1 RRRSRADLLLALL
14 RDDGLPRAPHDHR
27 LRPPRLALPRCAP
40 RPLRPDLLRAGRGG
54 RPLLALRRHR
64 VDLPLP
70 APLPDRTAL
79 MTTATRHRGPTIG
92 VYLAVFTT
100 LMVLTGLTVAAA
112 TVDMGRLNDV
122 VMLGIAVT
130 KATLVV
136 LFFMHVRYG
145 PRLVWVM
152 AASGIAMLA

>member
-1 RRRSRADLLLALL
+1 
-14 RDDGLPRAPHDHR
+14 
-27 LRPPRLALPRCAP
+27 
-40 RPLRPDLLRAGRGG
+40 
-54 RPLLALRRHR
+54 
-64 VDLPLP
+64 
-70 APLPDRTAL
+70 
-79 MTTATRHRGPTIG
+79 MTTATTHRGPTIG

-130 KATLVV
+130 KASLVV

-145 PRLVWVM
+145 PRLVWVL
-152 AASGIAMLA
+152 AASGIAMLALFIDYTLADVLTR